1 MTTPACSAC
10 KMDAFSLSPM
20 EYFRMCYERLKE
32 EESKETTVKFVK
44 LCEKATIPNISTPG
58 AAALDLTK

>member
-1 MTTPACSAC
+1 
-10 KMDAFSLSPM
+10 MDAFSLSPM